1 MKRKKR
7 DRLER
12 AHSHGYKAGIN
23 GRSVD
28 DCPFTQL
35 DIRAYWLG
43 GWRDGIDDKQSGLYK

>member
-28 DCPFTQL
+28 DCPFYQL
-35 DIRAYWLG
+35 DARAQWLG
-43 GWRDGIDDKQSGLYK
+43 GWRSGIDDKQSGLYK